1 MRNSLETR
9 VGIFVAVIAVAA
21 VLIIEILG
29 GIERLGSGHRIYA
42 MFDTVQELKIGDRV
56 KMAGVEVGRVEEIR
70 LTNDAVRV
78 TMHLIRDARVKTDS
92 IATIK
97 FTGLLG
103 QNFVDVS
110 FGSTD
115 APLADSST
123 YLTTEDQPDL
133 SKIMKK
139 LDNVTTG
146 VENLTKSFSGDE
158 IGNLIGPITDFI
170 KQNTEPLSIT
180 IANVSE
186 ITGKISGGEGTIGEL
201 IYDDTL
207 YVSATQAMTDMQQV
221 VSDIQVSIADARGL
235 MADVTEGEGTVGLLL
250 SDEALYNETTASMS
264 NLREILEKVNRGD
277 GSAGL
282 FVNEQDFYNNA
293 KLTLQKVE
301 KSVESL
307 EDTGPLS
314 VLGIAVGS
322 LF

>member
-29 GIERLGSGHRIYA
+29 GIERLGSGHRVYA
-42 MFDTVQELKIGDRV
+42 MFSTVQELKMGDRV
-56 KMAGVEVGRVEEIR
+56 KMAGVEVGRVEEIQ
-70 LTNDAVRV
+70 LTNNAVRV
-78 TMHLIRDARVKTDS
+78 TMHLVRQAQVKTDS

-97 FTGLLG
+97 FAGLLG
-103 QNFVDVS
+103 QNFVHVS
-110 FGSTD
+110 FGSAD
-115 APLADSST
+115 APLADSTT

-133 SKIMKK
+133 SQIMKK
-139 LDNVTTG
+139 LDSVTTG
-146 VENLTKSFSGDE
+146 VENLTRSFSGDE

-170 KQNTEPLSIT
+170 KQNTEPLSLT
-180 IANVSE
+180 IANISE
-186 ITGKISGGEGTIGEL
+186 ITGKISAGEGTVGEL
-201 IYDDTL
+201 IYDDAL
-207 YVSATQAMTDMQQV
+207 YLSATATLTDLQKA
-221 VSDIQVSIADARGL
+221 VSDVQVSIADARGL
-235 MADVTEGEGTVGLLL
+235 MANVDKGEGTVGLLL
-250 SDEALYNETTASMS
+250 RDEALYNETTASMT
-264 NLREILEKVNRGD
+264 NLREILEKVNQGQ